1 MNFCAQAAFD
11 QFRGPELAPGAEVM
25 IITGTDDYNDNCEE
39 DDDNSDEDD
48 QMTIAPGTDDDLM
61 HIIDDQFYE
70 Y

>member
-1 MNFCAQAAFD
+1 
-11 QFRGPELAPGAEVM
+11 M